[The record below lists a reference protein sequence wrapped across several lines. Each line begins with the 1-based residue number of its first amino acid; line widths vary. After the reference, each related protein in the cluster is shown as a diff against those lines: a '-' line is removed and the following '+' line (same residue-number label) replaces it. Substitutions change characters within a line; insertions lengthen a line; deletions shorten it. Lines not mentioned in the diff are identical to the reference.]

1 MVFAKHLREGV
12 RRGRITCSVR
22 IWTQPH
28 VKAGGRYRMGE
39 GQIVV
44 DSIVPIRLADITR
57 DLARAS
63 GFSGVKDLL
72 HIAKHGK
79 GNNVYLIRFHY
90 LPPGGWDVPRTET
103 ASLSSSGRRSPLL
116 RRILNS
122 KPKPAKRHVVRHRKE
137 TS

>member
-57 DLARAS
+57 DLARES

-103 ASLSSSGRRSPLL
+103 ASSSSSGRRSPLL

-122 KPKPAKRHVVRHRKE
+122 KPKPAKRHVVRQRKE